1 MAADGIKQGK
11 NMILNLTQHPAT
23 SEQIA
28 QGVVDLQEEVRECLW
43 ALLTV
48 NELPGQKEIRDR
60 CEAIAGL
67 IFQTDAD
74 NAPAAVMIGGAPWMM
89 PQLVKSLQAAGVV
102 QCLAAFSKRE
112 SVEHTDPAS
121 GAVTKT
127 AVFRH
132 IGFVECAA

>member
-1 MAADGIKQGK
+1 
-11 NMILNLTQHPAT
+11 MILNLTQHAAT

-28 QGVVDLQEEVRECLW
+28 QGVIELPEEMREYLW

-48 NELPGQKEIRDR
+48 NELPSQKEIRDR

-67 IFQTDAD
+67 IFQTGSD

-89 PQLVKSLQAAGVV
+89 GQLVKSLHAAGVV

-112 SVEHTDPAS
+112 SFEHTDPAT

>member
-1 MAADGIKQGK
+1 
-11 NMILNLTQHPAT
+11 MILNLTQHQAT
-23 SEQIA
+23 PEQIA

-48 NELPGQKEIRDR
+48 NDLPTKAEIIDR

-67 IFQTDAD
+67 IYQTEAD

-89 PQLVKSLQAAGVV
+89 PQLVKSLQSAGVV
-102 QCLAAFSKRE
+102 QCLAAFSRRE
-112 SVEHTDPAS
+112 SFEHTDPAT